1 MKNNRANR
9 HNDRGFTL
17 SEVLLTVAILVV
29 LFALAAVPVS
39 KMRRELRQT
48 ELDSKA
54 EILFQTAQNRMT
66 QLLAAGMEEKYKS
79 GGDVKRFTYIPL
91 DAEEDKYDE
100 TDVGRLPLW
109 YVTDAEKDN
118 ASAAAYYILPREQTD
133 AELRE
138 GHWLVEYNAD
148 SGSVYAVFYSEEA
161 LGVHTGLDVLRYRS
175 QRVKTAK
182 VGYYGGDAAA
192 VNDTGVLAPRA
203 EILNGE
209 TLEVRITCKAPND
222 RPLHFFITI
231 RDDKGN
237 ETARTELKNDTKTFT
252 TIEKSF
258 RDYEVTV
265 TLDDLSGDGSRR
277 FAQQEWLKML
287 TPGENLTVTV
297 EVTSDDPLVEGARF
311 VPEKTNGLFHTLRG
325 GDTAVVTCAR
335 HLQNLDE
342 TSKLAPVITRAVQE
356 KNIDFTGASGWAS
369 VYGEKKFRPI
379 VNTAL
384 REYRG
389 SYIVDGT
396 TYRPVIAHLP
406 VDTNG
411 DAGLF
416 ESFSGGTLADITLTG
431 AQIRGTGRV
440 GGLAGTLSGTVS
452 VTGCRVYLD
461 PASDGLSTK
470 TERDIWL
477 AGNVTGGLVGYVS
490 GNAEVSIDSSFAASV
505 LRGTT
510 AAGGLIGQADG
521 AVTAERCY
529 ADCYLYSDE
538 TNGRTGGLI
547 GGSRDEVGVATRPID
562 LLNCYAAG
570 FQEAAVTAGLS
581 AGQVYRMNRCYSA
594 ATGLKTNELTY
605 STTVPHRTMEEAKD
619 GFYLAASADA
629 AHDVPGTKQVAH
641 TEWSGASR
649 PAAAQRLGTA
659 FTAVTGGGS
668 TNAYNLMEG
677 MGLTDYSYPKLQ
689 GIPHYGDWKAEFES
703 GSLAYY
709 EHYQNGTAAGYGF
722 LGGNV
727 SSLRDDETVL
737 GDGYGMIYD
746 SKPTASVTVTYWTW
760 TAAGVAVQKTEMLA
774 ADAAVQVTYNGR
786 SYYLLPLP
794 TGVVN
799 TEYVDPNSLYQEV
812 RVDGAAYLYAPH
824 FARTVT
830 TPGEDG
836 TVESPTG
843 VSIRT
848 ARQLYA
854 LSLYYDEYR
863 ERLDESSVFVQE
875 RGIDYVSY
883 DWKNYGRNGTE
894 PSANLPQFPIGD
906 STAKPFIHTY
916 NGQRHEIISAPI
928 TGNGLGRGGTE
939 TAGEVY
945 AGLFGCNAGEL
956 RDIVLIAGAEDT
968 IVGFDRGIQRRSAYI
983 GALVGYNSGT
993 VRGCAAAGYRAKVL
1007 ANSGSAVYV
1016 GGFIGYNEG
1025 YVEQCSVSS
1034 PSVYAENVFAQLS
1047 AGGFAGRNDG
1057 RIEGCYG
1064 IAAIN
1069 VPTVRGGEVEL
1080 GGFAAHNGGII
1091 RRAYC
1096 ATAMSSAGA
1105 EADGFT
1111 ASGSVQDC
1119 YYLNGGT
1126 YRFWEEDRLYSAE
1139 TAGGAQPMTAAEL
1152 KALGLS
1158 GFGTSAEARYRRKNT
1173 EDSYPYP
1180 ACMQDA
1186 SGVLVHY
1193 GDWPVPTNV
1202 GEVGVFYWE
1211 KEEDGANSGYH
1222 LSYIGFVGTERKE
1235 GSTLCTAHDDGGVI
1249 TAYGYGYYWESSSK
1263 EPELAASGGFVMDGG
1278 DTEEARA
1285 AASALGAQMPEYTF
1299 AAYETGETGLRLQAE
1314 TNSRSGSYTLQ
1325 ANGTWTLNEK
1335 YIYTI
1340 CPFFADAFGYADD
1353 AKPGTDQAAYQVR
1366 SVQQLQFINWS
1377 CGVTSKKVGGGWNSS
1392 YTFTYET
1399 GTDREVTAATYQQ
1412 FPYLQYATVTGVSRQ
1427 SQSAAERD
1435 RPRRSWKQS
1444 HDLNGTDREFP
1455 KVGAKNTSF
1464 HPIAGA
1470 VFNNAAEN
1478 PNNEGYA
1485 VDLYS
1490 WFGGVYDGDN
1500 YYIKNINI
1508 DSPCYNVGVFGTT
1521 AGAEIRN
1528 ILLYSDNG
1536 GTIER
1541 STPAG
1546 TDYRNYRCA
1555 YALGGLVGIA
1565 YDYLYDANGKWV
1577 NVENRAAEIANC
1589 AIAGYTIED
1598 NSTNPL
1604 QLGEAVVGGLIGV
1617 SKVDL
1622 NSCSAV
1628 VDIKVNCTHW
1638 EAGDSGKL
1646 TRAQYGNFVRVG
1658 GLVGGVQYKV
1668 TNCYTGGTIT
1678 IGSDTLNERVDKSGS
1693 LVTVK
1698 TSTEKETEVENARGT
1713 YVYIGGIGG
1722 SGFSSNFR
1730 NFSNKNGT
1738 DDGEPEYENC
1748 YTYTGLPT
1756 MQGTI
1761 MSISR
1766 IGSVADRYEWAPSVT
1781 ITNCYYYAESDVQY
1795 NLPKYHCGKKSLATI
1810 LASDEEK
1817 EKMLQGDLSYL
1828 SEYIGGRNHRPS
1840 YSIDLT
1846 KLSYEQMAGRKD
1858 VTKNGQDKRILEL
1871 LNQNGDSVFGWV
1883 TVEEAQAEV
1892 HGKYSFPG
1900 KNIAVLD
1907 GQDYPFPTVLT
1918 QASEHTDSGRANLHY
1933 GDWPLVGPV
1942 WEKSSVTIDRITDY
1956 DAGIGSAVITAVLKL
1971 ENMEDGKLDGLTPES
1986 FRSTNESIARVTGFQ
2001 KVDEKTCR
2009 VTLEGLANGSVE
2021 ITAALDGHVAR
2032 LMVSVTAEL
2041 TIRMRDEIER
2051 AKQITVNEAA
2061 TVPLGLT
2068 ALDRSGKAL
2077 TKDLSWTVANAE
2089 TGAAQIV
2096 WKNGVPQ
2103 SVRGIGAGETTLL
2116 ITASYRIN
2124 ETETVTVSRIVPVT
2138 VLAKAADGTA

>member
-100 TDVGRLPLW
+100 TDIGRLPLW
-109 YVTDAEKDN
+109 YVTDAEKDS

-175 QRVKTAK
+175 QRMKTAK

-192 VNDTGVLAPRA
+192 VNDTGVLAPWA
-203 EILNGE
+203 EIRNGE

-231 RDDKGN
+231 RDEKGN

-389 SYIVDGT
+389 SYTVDGT

-547 GGSRDEVGVATRPID
+547 GGSRDEVGVATRPIN
-562 LLNCYAAG
+562 LLDCYAAG

-594 ATGLKTNELTY
+594 ATGLKANELTY

-794 TGVVN
+794 TGAVN
-799 TEYVDPNSLYQEV
+799 TEYVDPNSFYQEV

-939 TAGEVY
+939 NAGEVY

-993 VRGCAAAGYRAKVL
+993 VRGCAAAGYRAKAL

-1047 AGGFAGRNDG
+1047 VGGFAGRNDG

-1091 RRAYC
+1091 RGAYC

-1111 ASGSVQDC
+1111 ASGSVQSC

-1249 TAYGYGYYWESSSK
+1249 TAYGYGYYWESSSQK
-1263 EPELAASGGFVMDGG
+1263 PTLTESGGFVMDGG
-1278 DTEEARA
+1278 GTEEARA

-1299 AAYETGETGLRLQAE
+1299 AAYETGETGLRLQSA
-1314 TNSRSGSYTLQ
+1314 SD
-1325 ANGTWTLNEK
+1325 ANGTWILNRGTSRS
-1335 YIYTI
+1335 YTYTV
-1340 CPFFADAFGYADD
+1340 CPFFADAFGYAGE
-1353 AKPGTDQAAYQVR
+1353 AEPGTDEAAYQIR

-1377 CGVTSKKVGGGWNSS
+1377 WYNDSGSVN
-1392 YTFTYET
+1392 
-1399 GTDREVTAATYQQ
+1399 REVTAATYQQ
-1412 FPYLQYATVTGVSRQ
+1412 FPYLQYATITRTGKQ
-1427 SQSAAERD
+1427 SESAALEK
-1435 RPRRSWKQS
+1435 RPKRSWQQT
-1444 HDLNGTDREFP
+1444 HDLNGAGTD
-1455 KVGAKNTSF
+1455 AKNGEQNTTF

-1470 VFNNAAEN
+1470 TFDN
-1478 PNNEGYA
+1478 PKVSTDNSGYA

-1490 WFGGVYDGDN
+1490 WFGGVYDGGS

-1528 ILLYSDNG
+1528 IVLYSDNG

-1577 NVENRAAEIANC
+1577 DVENRVAEIANC

-1628 VDIKVNCTHW
+1628 VDIKVNCTHR

-1698 TSTEKETEVENARGT
+1698 TSTEKETEVENAKGT

-1795 NLPKYHCGKKSLATI
+1795 NLPKYYCGKKSLATI
-1810 LASDEEK
+1810 LASDAEK

-1828 SEYIGGRNHRPS
+1828 SKYIGGRNHRPS

-1986 FRSTNESIARVTGFQ
+1986 FRSTNESIARMTGFEPL
-2001 KVDEKTCR
+2001 DAKTCR
-2009 VTLEGLANGSVE
+2009 VTLVGLANGSVE

-2041 TIRMRDEIER
+2041 MIRMSDEIER

-2061 TVPLGLT
+2061 TVPLGLA
-2068 ALDRSGKAL
+2068 ALDRGGKAL

-2089 TGAAQIV
+2089 TGIAQIV

-2116 ITASYRIN
+2116 ITASYRIS
-2124 ETETVTVSRIVPVT
+2124 ETETVMVSRIVPVT

>member
-100 TDVGRLPLW
+100 TDIDRLPLW

-203 EILNGE
+203 EILNEE

-389 SYIVDGT
+389 SYTVDGT

-431 AQIRGTGRV
+431 AQIRGTGSV

-477 AGNVTGGLVGYVS
+477 VGNVTGGLVGYVS

-547 GGSRDEVGVATRPID
+547 GGSRDEVGVATRPIN
-562 LLNCYAAG
+562 LLDCYAAG
-570 FQEAAVTAGLS
+570 FQKAAVTAGLS

-594 ATGLKTNELTY
+594 ATGLKANELTY

-760 TAAGVAVQKTEMLA
+760 TATGVAVQKTEMLA

-794 TGVVN
+794 TGAVN
-799 TEYVDPNSLYQEV
+799 TEYVDPNSFYQEV

-939 TAGEVY
+939 TADEVY

-993 VRGCAAAGYRAKVL
+993 VRGCAAAGYRTKAL

-1047 AGGFAGRNDG
+1047 VGGFAGQNDG

-1126 YRFWEEDRLYSAE
+1126 YRFWEENRLYSAE

-1249 TAYGYGYYWESSSK
+1249 TAYGYGYYWESSSQK
-1263 EPELAASGGFVMDGG
+1263 PTLTESGGFVMDGS

-1299 AAYETGETGLRLQAE
+1299 AAYETGETGLCLQSAE
-1314 TNSRSGSYTLQ
+1314 A
-1325 ANGTWTLNEK
+1325 ANGTWPLTVKTGAEVERR
-1335 YIYTI
+1335 YEYAV
-1340 CPFFADAFGYADD
+1340 CPFFADAFCTVEDVGGDADRLGSAVPD
-1353 AKPGTDQAAYQVR
+1353 KGGTAAKPYQIR

-1377 CGVTSKKVGGGWNSS
+1377 WYNDSGSVN
-1392 YTFTYET
+1392 
-1399 GTDREVTAATYQQ
+1399 REVTAATYQQ

-1528 ILLYSDNG
+1528 IVLYSDNG

-1565 YDYLYDANGKWV
+1565 YDYLYDANG
-1577 NVENRAAEIANC
+1577 VENRAAEIANC

-1617 SKVDL
+1617 SKVNL

-1628 VDIKVNCTHW
+1628 VDIEVNCTHR

-1668 TNCYTGGTIT
+1668 TNCYTGGSIT
-1678 IGSDTLNERVDKSGS
+1678 VGDDTLNERVDEDGK
-1693 LVTVK
+1693 LVTVQD
-1698 TSTEKETEVENARGT
+1698 STKEKKVKDAMGT

-1748 YTYTGLPT
+1748 YTYTGLPI

-1971 ENMEDGKLDGLTPES
+1971 ENMEDGKLDGLTLES

-2021 ITAALDGHVAR
+2021 ITAVLDGHVAR

-2041 TIRMRDEIER
+2041 TIRMSDEIER

-2061 TVPLGLT
+2061 TVPLGLA
-2068 ALDRSGKAL
+2068 ALDRGGKAL

>member
-66 QLLAAGMEEKYKS
+66 QLLAAGMEEKYKN

-100 TDVGRLPLW
+100 TDIDRLPLW

-118 ASAAAYYILPREQTD
+118 DSAAAYYILPREQTD

-389 SYIVDGT
+389 SYTVDGT

-431 AQIRGTGRV
+431 AQIRGTGSV

-477 AGNVTGGLVGYVS
+477 VGNVTGGLVGYVS

-538 TNGRTGGLI
+538 TNGQTGGLF
-547 GGSRDEVGVATRPID
+547 GGSIGTSTIRLTS
-562 LLNCYAAG
+562 CYAAG

-581 AGQVYRMNRCYSA
+581 AGPVKAMTGCYSVSVPLNA
-594 ATGLKTNELTY
+594 DINLTY
-605 STTVPHRTMEEAKD
+605 STAKPD
-619 GFYLAASADA
+619 AQVQTAAAGTFYLKERAATAKHIA
-629 AHDVPGTKQVAH
+629 GTTDVGYG
-641 TEWSGASR
+641 EWSGAGR

-760 TAAGVAVQKTEMLA
+760 TATGSAVQKIEMLAADA

-794 TGVVN
+794 TGAVN
-799 TEYVDPNSLYQEV
+799 TEYVDPNSFYQEV
-812 RVDGAAYLYAPH
+812 RVDGAKYLYAPH

-883 DWKNYGRNGTE
+883 DWKDYGRNGTE
-894 PSANLPQFPIGD
+894 PSVNLPQFPIGD

-956 RDIVLIAGAEDT
+956 RDIVLITGREDT
-968 IVGFDRGIQRRSAYI
+968 IV
-983 GALVGYNSGT
+983 
-993 VRGCAAAGYRAKVL
+993 
-1007 ANSGSAVYV
+1007 
-1016 GGFIGYNEG
+1016 
-1025 YVEQCSVSS
+1025 
-1034 PSVYAENVFAQLS
+1034 
-1047 AGGFAGRNDG
+1047 
-1057 RIEGCYG
+1057 
-1064 IAAIN
+1064 
-1069 VPTVRGGEVEL
+1069 
-1080 GGFAAHNGGII
+1080 GFAAHNGGII

-1126 YRFWEEDRLYSAE
+1126 YRFWDKDRLYNAE

-1152 KALGLS
+1152 KALGLP
-1158 GFGTSAEARYRRKNT
+1158 GFGTPAEARYSRKNT
-1173 EDSYPYP
+1173 EGVYPYP

-1299 AAYETGETGLRLQAE
+1299 AAYETGETGLRLQSA
-1314 TNSRSGSYTLQ
+1314 SD
-1325 ANGTWTLNEK
+1325 ANGTWILNRGTSRS
-1335 YIYTI
+1335 YTYTV
-1340 CPFFADAFGYADD
+1340 CPFFADAFGYAGE
-1353 AKPGTDQAAYQVR
+1353 AEPGTDEAAYQIR

-1377 CGVTSKKVGGGWNSS
+1377 WYNDSGSVN
-1392 YTFTYET
+1392 
-1399 GTDREVTAATYQQ
+1399 REVTAATYQQ
-1412 FPYLQYATVTGVSRQ
+1412 FPYLQYATVKGVGRQ

-1528 ILLYSDNG
+1528 IVLYSDNG

-1577 NVENRAAEIANC
+1577 DVENRAAEIANC

-1628 VDIKVNCTHW
+1628 VDIKVNCTHR

-1698 TSTEKETEVENARGT
+1698 TSTEKETEVENAKGT

-1795 NLPKYHCGKKSLATI
+1795 NLPKYYCGKKSLATI
-1810 LASDEEK
+1810 LASDAEK
-1817 EKMLQGDLSYL
+1817 EEMLQGDLSYL

-1942 WEKSSVTIDRITDY
+1942 WEKSSVTIDRITNY
-1956 DAGIGSAVITAVLKL
+1956 DAKTGAAVITAVLKL
-1971 ENMEDGKLDGLTPES
+1971 ENMEDGKLDGLTLES
-1986 FRSTNESIARVTGFQ
+1986 FRSTNESIARVTGFEPL
-2001 KVDEKTCR
+2001 DAKTCR

-2021 ITAALDGHVAR
+2021 ITAVLDGHVAR

-2041 TIRMRDEIER
+2041 TIRMSDEIER

-2061 TVPLGLT
+2061 TVPLGLA
-2068 ALDRSGKAL
+2068 ALDRGGKAL

-2089 TGAAQIV
+2089 TGIAQIV

>member
-100 TDVGRLPLW
+100 TDIDRLPLW

-203 EILNGE
+203 EILNEE

-389 SYIVDGT
+389 SYTVDGT

-431 AQIRGTGRV
+431 AQIRGTGSV

-477 AGNVTGGLVGYVS
+477 VGNVTGGLVGYVS

-547 GGSRDEVGVATRPID
+547 GGSRDEVGVATRPIN
-562 LLNCYAAG
+562 LLDCYAAG
-570 FQEAAVTAGLS
+570 FQKAAVTAGLS

-594 ATGLKTNELTY
+594 ATGLKANELTY

-760 TAAGVAVQKTEMLA
+760 TATGVAVQKTEMLA

-794 TGVVN
+794 TGAVN
-799 TEYVDPNSLYQEV
+799 TEYVDPNSFYQEV

-939 TAGEVY
+939 TADEVY

-993 VRGCAAAGYRAKVL
+993 VRGCAAAGYRTKAL

-1047 AGGFAGRNDG
+1047 VGGFAGQNDG

-1249 TAYGYGYYWESSSK
+1249 TAYGYGYYWESSSQK
-1263 EPELAASGGFVMDGG
+1263 PTLTESGGFVMDGS

-1299 AAYETGETGLRLQAE
+1299 AAYETGETGLRLQSAE
-1314 TNSRSGSYTLQ
+1314 A
-1325 ANGTWTLNEK
+1325 ANGTWPLTVKTGAEVERR
-1335 YIYTI
+1335 YEYAV
-1340 CPFFADAFGYADD
+1340 CPFFADAFCTVEDVGGDADRLGSAVPD
-1353 AKPGTDQAAYQVR
+1353 KGGTAAKPYQIR

-1377 CGVTSKKVGGGWNSS
+1377 WYNDSGSVN
-1392 YTFTYET
+1392 
-1399 GTDREVTAATYQQ
+1399 REVTAATYQQ

-1528 ILLYSDNG
+1528 IVLYSDNG

-1565 YDYLYDANGKWV
+1565 YDYLYDANG
-1577 NVENRAAEIANC
+1577 VENRAAEIANC

-1617 SKVDL
+1617 SKVNL

-1628 VDIKVNCTHW
+1628 VDIEVNCTHR

-1668 TNCYTGGTIT
+1668 TNCYTGGSIT
-1678 IGSDTLNERVDKSGS
+1678 VGDDTLNERVDKSGR

-1698 TSTEKETEVENARGT
+1698 TSTEKKTEVENAKGT

-1738 DDGEPEYENC
+1738 DDGKPEYENC

-1761 MSISR
+1761 MAISR

-1795 NLPKYHCGKKSLATI
+1795 NLPKYYCGKKSLATI

-1828 SEYIGGRNHRPS
+1828 SEYIGGRDHRPS

-1986 FRSTNESIARVTGFQ
+1986 FRSTNESIARVTGFEPL
-2001 KVDEKTCR
+2001 DAKTCR
-2009 VTLEGLANGSVE
+2009 VTLVGLANGSVE

-2041 TIRMRDEIER
+2041 MIRMSDEIER

-2061 TVPLGLT
+2061 TVPLGLA
-2068 ALDRSGKAL
+2068 ALDRGGKAL

-2138 VLAKAADGTA
+2138 VLAKATDGTA

>member
-48 ELDSKA
+48 ELDSK
-54 EILFQTAQNRMT
+54 
-66 QLLAAGMEEKYKS
+66 
-79 GGDVKRFTYIPL
+79 
-91 DAEEDKYDE
+91 
-100 TDVGRLPLW
+100 
-109 YVTDAEKDN
+109 
-118 ASAAAYYILPREQTD
+118 
-133 AELRE
+133 
-138 GHWLVEYNAD
+138 
-148 SGSVYAVFYSEEA
+148 
-161 LGVHTGLDVLRYRS
+161 
-175 QRVKTAK
+175 
-182 VGYYGGDAAA
+182 
-192 VNDTGVLAPRA
+192 A

-1047 AGGFAGRNDG
+1047 VGGFAGRNDG

-1152 KALGLS
+1152 EELKLS
-1158 GFGTSAEARYRRKNT
+1158 GFETQAEAEARYSRKNA

-1249 TAYGYGYYWESSSK
+1249 NGYYWESSSK

-1299 AAYETGETGLRLQAE
+1299 TAYETGEAGLRLQAE

-1377 CGVTSKKVGGGWNSS
+1377 CGVTSEKVGGWWNPS

-1528 ILLYSDNG
+1528 IVLYSDNG

-1971 ENMEDGKLDGLTPES
+1971 ENMEDGKLGGLTLES

-2021 ITAALDGHVAR
+2021 ITAVLDGHVAR

-2041 TIRMRDEIER
+2041 TIRMSDEIER

-2061 TVPLGLT
+2061 TVPLGLA
-2068 ALDRSGKAL
+2068 ALDCGGKAL

-2089 TGAAQIV
+2089 TDIAQIV

>member
-100 TDVGRLPLW
+100 TDIGRLPLW

-175 QRVKTAK
+175 QRMKTAK

-237 ETARTELKNDTKTFT
+237 ETVRTELKNDTKTFT

-277 FAQQEWLKML
+277 FAQQEWLKKL

-379 VNTAL
+379 VNAAL
-384 REYRG
+384 REYWG
-389 SYIVDGT
+389 SYTVDGT

-774 ADAAVQVTYNGR
+774 ADAADAAVQVTYNGR

-794 TGVVN
+794 TGAVN
-799 TEYVDPNSLYQEV
+799 TEYVDPNSFYQEV

-863 ERLDESSVFVQE
+863 ERLDESSAFVQE

-883 DWKNYGRNGTE
+883 DWKDYGRNGTE

-939 TAGEVY
+939 NAGEVY
-945 AGLFGCNAGEL
+945 AGLFGCNVGEL
-956 RDIVLIAGAEDT
+956 RDIVLIAGREDT

-993 VRGCAAAGYRAKVL
+993 VRGCAAAGYRAKAL

-1047 AGGFAGRNDG
+1047 VGGFAGQNDG

-1091 RRAYC
+1091 RGAYC

-1111 ASGSVQDC
+1111 ASGSVQSC

-1152 KALGLS
+1152 KARSSCLASKRKRRRKRGIVGKIRRTATPIPPVCRTRAAYS
-1158 GFGTSAEARYRRKNT
+1158 STTATGRCRRMSARSACSTGKRRRTARTAAITSPTSALSARSARR
-1173 EDSYPYP
+1173 
-1180 ACMQDA
+1180 A
-1186 SGVLVHY
+1186 
-1193 GDWPVPTNV
+1193 VP
-1202 GEVGVFYWE
+1202 
-1211 KEEDGANSGYH
+1211 
-1222 LSYIGFVGTERKE
+1222 
-1235 GSTLCTAHDDGGVI
+1235 
-1249 TAYGYGYYWESSSK
+1249 
-1263 EPELAASGGFVMDGG
+1263 
-1278 DTEEARA
+1278 
-1285 AASALGAQMPEYTF
+1285 SAPRMT
-1299 AAYETGETGLRLQAE
+1299 
-1314 TNSRSGSYTLQ
+1314 
-1325 ANGTWTLNEK
+1325 
-1335 YIYTI
+1335 
-1340 CPFFADAFGYADD
+1340 
-1353 AKPGTDQAAYQVR
+1353 
-1366 SVQQLQFINWS
+1366 
-1377 CGVTSKKVGGGWNSS
+1377 
-1392 YTFTYET
+1392 
-1399 GTDREVTAATYQQ
+1399 TAA
-1412 FPYLQYATVTGVSRQ
+1412 
-1427 SQSAAERD
+1427 
-1435 RPRRSWKQS
+1435 
-1444 HDLNGTDREFP
+1444 
-1455 KVGAKNTSF
+1455 
-1464 HPIAGA
+1464 
-1470 VFNNAAEN
+1470 
-1478 PNNEGYA
+1478 
-1485 VDLYS
+1485 
-1490 WFGGVYDGDN
+1490 
-1500 YYIKNINI
+1500 
-1508 DSPCYNVGVFGTT
+1508 
-1521 AGAEIRN
+1521 
-1528 ILLYSDNG
+1528 
-1536 GTIER
+1536 
-1541 STPAG
+1541 
-1546 TDYRNYRCA
+1546 
-1555 YALGGLVGIA
+1555 
-1565 YDYLYDANGKWV
+1565 
-1577 NVENRAAEIANC
+1577 
-1589 AIAGYTIED
+1589 
-1598 NSTNPL
+1598 
-1604 QLGEAVVGGLIGV
+1604 
-1617 SKVDL
+1617 
-1622 NSCSAV
+1622 
-1628 VDIKVNCTHW
+1628 
-1638 EAGDSGKL
+1638 
-1646 TRAQYGNFVRVG
+1646 
-1658 GLVGGVQYKV
+1658 
-1668 TNCYTGGTIT
+1668 
-1678 IGSDTLNERVDKSGS
+1678 
-1693 LVTVK
+1693 
-1698 TSTEKETEVENARGT
+1698 
-1713 YVYIGGIGG
+1713 
-1722 SGFSSNFR
+1722 
-1730 NFSNKNGT
+1730 
-1738 DDGEPEYENC
+1738 
-1748 YTYTGLPT
+1748 
-1756 MQGTI
+1756 
-1761 MSISR
+1761 
-1766 IGSVADRYEWAPSVT
+1766 
-1781 ITNCYYYAESDVQY
+1781 
-1795 NLPKYHCGKKSLATI
+1795 
-1810 LASDEEK
+1810 
-1817 EKMLQGDLSYL
+1817 
-1828 SEYIGGRNHRPS
+1828 
-1840 YSIDLT
+1840 
-1846 KLSYEQMAGRKD
+1846 
-1858 VTKNGQDKRILEL
+1858 
-1871 LNQNGDSVFGWV
+1871 
-1883 TVEEAQAEV
+1883 
-1892 HGKYSFPG
+1892 
-1900 KNIAVLD
+1900 
-1907 GQDYPFPTVLT
+1907 
-1918 QASEHTDSGRANLHY
+1918 
-1933 GDWPLVGPV
+1933 
-1942 WEKSSVTIDRITDY
+1942 
-1956 DAGIGSAVITAVLKL
+1956 
-1971 ENMEDGKLDGLTPES
+1971 
-1986 FRSTNESIARVTGFQ
+1986 
-2001 KVDEKTCR
+2001 
-2009 VTLEGLANGSVE
+2009 
-2021 ITAALDGHVAR
+2021 
-2032 LMVSVTAEL
+2032 
-2041 TIRMRDEIER
+2041 
-2051 AKQITVNEAA
+2051 
-2061 TVPLGLT
+2061 
-2068 ALDRSGKAL
+2068 
-2077 TKDLSWTVANAE
+2077 
-2089 TGAAQIV
+2089 
-2096 WKNGVPQ
+2096 
-2103 SVRGIGAGETTLL
+2103 
-2116 ITASYRIN
+2116 
-2124 ETETVTVSRIVPVT
+2124 
-2138 VLAKAADGTA
+2138 

>member
-100 TDVGRLPLW
+100 TDIDRLPLW

-118 ASAAAYYILPREQTD
+118 DSAAAYYILPREQTD

-277 FAQQEWLKML
+277 FAQQEWLKKL
-287 TPGENLTVTV
+287 TPGENLTVIV

-389 SYIVDGT
+389 SYTVDGT

-529 ADCYLYSDE
+529 ADCYLYNSDK
-538 TNGRTGGLI
+538 TNGQTGGLF
-547 GGSRDEVGVATRPID
+547 GGSIGTSTIRLTS
-562 LLNCYAAG
+562 CYAAG

-581 AGQVYRMNRCYSA
+581 AGPVKAMTGCYSVSVPLNA
-594 ATGLKTNELTY
+594 DINLTY
-605 STTVPHRTMEEAKD
+605 STAKPD
-619 GFYLAASADA
+619 AQVQTAAAGTFYLKERAATAKHIA
-629 AHDVPGTKQVAH
+629 GTTDVGYG
-641 TEWSGASR
+641 EWSGASR

-760 TAAGVAVQKTEMLA
+760 TATGVAVQKTEMLA

-794 TGVVN
+794 TGAVN
-799 TEYVDPNSLYQEV
+799 TEYVDPNSFYQEV

-993 VRGCAAAGYRAKVL
+993 VRGCAAAGYRAKAL
-1007 ANSGSAVYV
+1007 ANSGSTVYV

-1047 AGGFAGRNDG
+1047 AGGFAGQNDG

-1091 RRAYC
+1091 RDAYC

-1111 ASGSVQDC
+1111 ASGSVQSC

-1249 TAYGYGYYWESSSK
+1249 TACGYGYYWESSSQK
-1263 EPELAASGGFVMDGG
+1263 PTLTESGGFVMDGG

-1299 AAYETGETGLRLQAE
+1299 AAYETGETGLRLQSAE
-1314 TNSRSGSYTLQ
+1314 A
-1325 ANGTWTLNEK
+1325 ANGTWPLTVKTGTEAERR
-1335 YIYTI
+1335 YEYAV
-1340 CPFFADAFGYADD
+1340 CPFFADAFCTVEDVGGDADRLGSAVPD
-1353 AKPGTDQAAYQVR
+1353 KGGTAAKPYQIR

-1377 CGVTSKKVGGGWNSS
+1377 WYNDSGSVN
-1392 YTFTYET
+1392 
-1399 GTDREVTAATYQQ
+1399 REVTAATYQQ

-1528 ILLYSDNG
+1528 IVLYSDNG

-1565 YDYLYDANGKWV
+1565 YDYLYDANG
-1577 NVENRAAEIANC
+1577 VENRAAEIANC

-1761 MSISR
+1761 MAISR

-1810 LASDEEK
+1810 LANEEEK

-1828 SEYIGGRNHRPS
+1828 SKYIGGRNHRPS

-1858 VTKNGQDKRILEL
+1858 VTKNGQDKKILEL

-1971 ENMEDGKLDGLTPES
+1971 ENMEDGKLGGLTLES

-2021 ITAALDGHVAR
+2021 ITAVLDGHVAR

-2041 TIRMRDEIER
+2041 TIRMSDEIER

-2061 TVPLGLT
+2061 TVPLGLA
-2068 ALDRSGKAL
+2068 ALDCGGKAL

-2089 TGAAQIV
+2089 TDIAQIV

>member
-836 TVESPTG
+836 TVESLTG

-993 VRGCAAAGYRAKVL
+993 VRGCAAAGYRAKAL

-1047 AGGFAGRNDG
+1047 VGGFAGRNDG

-1152 KALGLS
+1152 EELKLS
-1158 GFGTSAEARYRRKNT
+1158 GFETQAEAEARYSRKNA

-1299 AAYETGETGLRLQAE
+1299 TAYETGETGLRLQSAE
-1314 TNSRSGSYTLQ
+1314 A
-1325 ANGTWTLNEK
+1325 ANGTWPLTVKTGTEAERR
-1335 YIYTI
+1335 YEYAV
-1340 CPFFADAFGYADD
+1340 CPFFADAFCTVEDVGGDADRLGSAVPD
-1353 AKPGTDQAAYQVR
+1353 KGGTAAKPYQIR

-1377 CGVTSKKVGGGWNSS
+1377 WYNDSGSVN
-1392 YTFTYET
+1392 
-1399 GTDREVTAATYQQ
+1399 REVTAATYQQ

-1528 ILLYSDNG
+1528 IVLYSDNG

-1565 YDYLYDANGKWV
+1565 YDYLYDANG
-1577 NVENRAAEIANC
+1577 VENRAAEIANC

-1617 SKVDL
+1617 SKVNL

-1628 VDIKVNCTHW
+1628 VDIEVNCTHR

-1668 TNCYTGGTIT
+1668 TNCYTGGSIT
-1678 IGSDTLNERVDKSGS
+1678 VGDDTLNERVDEDGK
-1693 LVTVK
+1693 LVTVQD
-1698 TSTEKETEVENARGT
+1698 STKEKKVKDAMGT

-1810 LASDEEK
+1810 LANDEEK

-1828 SEYIGGRNHRPS
+1828 SKYIGGRNHRPS

-1858 VTKNGQDKRILEL
+1858 VTKNGQDKKILEL

-1971 ENMEDGKLDGLTPES
+1971 ENMEDGKLGGLTLES

-2021 ITAALDGHVAR
+2021 ITAVLDGHVAR

-2041 TIRMRDEIER
+2041 TIRMSDEIER

-2061 TVPLGLT
+2061 TVPLGLA
-2068 ALDRSGKAL
+2068 ALDCGGKAL

-2089 TGAAQIV
+2089 TDIAQIV

>member
-79 GGDVKRFTYIPL
+79 GGDMKRFTYIPL

-100 TDVGRLPLW
+100 SKIPLW
-109 YVTDAEKDN
+109 YVTDAGKND
-118 ASAAAYYILPREQTD
+118 ADAAAYYILPREQTD

-209 TLEVRITCKAPND
+209 TLEVRIACKAPND

-231 RDDKGN
+231 RDDKGK
-237 ETARTELKNDTKTFT
+237 ETARTELKNDTKTST

-356 KNIDFTGASGWAS
+356 KNIDFTGANGWAS

-389 SYIVDGT
+389 SYTVDGT

-470 TERDIWL
+470 TERDFWL
-477 AGNVTGGLVGYVS
+477 AGNVTGGLVGRVES
-490 GNAEVSIDSSFAASV
+490 GARVEINSSFAASV

-547 GGSRDEVGVATRPID
+547 GGSKDEVGVATRPID
-562 LLNCYAAG
+562 LLDCYAAG

-594 ATGLKTNELTY
+594 ATGLKANELTY

-760 TAAGVAVQKTEMLA
+760 TATGVAVQKTEMLA

-794 TGVVN
+794 TGAAN
-799 TEYVDPNSLYQEV
+799 TEYVDPNSFYQEV

-993 VRGCAAAGYRAKVL
+993 VRGCAAAGYRAKAL

-1047 AGGFAGRNDG
+1047 VGGFAGRNDG

-1091 RRAYC
+1091 RDAYC

-1105 EADGFT
+1105 KADGFT
-1111 ASGSVQDC
+1111 ASGSVQSC

-1299 AAYETGETGLRLQAE
+1299 AAYETGETGLRLQSAE
-1314 TNSRSGSYTLQ
+1314 A
-1325 ANGTWTLNEK
+1325 ANGTWPLTVKTGTEAERR
-1335 YIYTI
+1335 YEYAV
-1340 CPFFADAFGYADD
+1340 CPFFADAFCTVEDVGGDADRLGSAVPD
-1353 AKPGTDQAAYQVR
+1353 KGGTAAKPYQIR

-1377 CGVTSKKVGGGWNSS
+1377 WYNDSGSVN
-1392 YTFTYET
+1392 
-1399 GTDREVTAATYQQ
+1399 REVTAATYRQ
-1412 FPYLQYATVTGVSRQ
+1412 FPYLQYATVTGVSHQ
-1427 SQSAAERD
+1427 SQSAAERY

-1528 ILLYSDNG
+1528 IVLYSDNG

-1628 VDIKVNCTHW
+1628 VDIKVNCTHR

-1698 TSTEKETEVENARGT
+1698 TSTEKETEVENAKGT

-1795 NLPKYHCGKKSLATI
+1795 NLPKYYCGKKSLATI

-1846 KLSYEQMAGRKD
+1846 KLSYEQMAGRKN

-1942 WEKSSVTIDRITDY
+1942 WEKSSVTIDRITNY
-1956 DAGIGSAVITAVLKL
+1956 DAKTGAAVITAVMKL
-1971 ENMEDGKLDGLTPES
+1971 ENMEDGKIDGLTLES
-1986 FRSTNESIARVTGFQ
+1986 FRSTNESIARVTGFEPL
-2001 KVDEKTCR
+2001 DAKTCR
-2009 VTLEGLANGSVE
+2009 VTLKGLANGSVE

-2041 TIRMRDEIER
+2041 TIRMSDEIER

-2061 TVPLGLT
+2061 TVPLGLA
-2068 ALDRSGKAL
+2068 ALDRGGKAL

-2124 ETETVTVSRIVPVT
+2124 ATETVTVSRIVPVT

>member
-100 TDVGRLPLW
+100 TDIGKIPLW
-109 YVTDAEKDN
+109 YVTDADKDI

-161 LGVHTGLDVLRYRS
+161 LGTHTDLNALRIRA

-389 SYIVDGT
+389 SYTVDGT

-416 ESFSGGTLADITLTG
+416 ESFSDGTLTDVTLTG
-431 AQIRGTGRV
+431 AQITGTGNV
-440 GGLAGTLSGTVS
+440 GGLAGTVSDTVT

-547 GGSRDEVGVATRPID
+547 GGSRDEVGVATRPIN
-562 LLNCYAAG
+562 LLDCYAAG

-594 ATGLKTNELTY
+594 ATGLKANELTY

-709 EHYQNGTAAGYGF
+709 EKYKTDTGESYGF

-746 SKPTASVTVTYWTW
+746 ALPSTPIQITYSVR
-760 TAAGVAVQKTEMLA
+760 TAAGDADQKTETLDPT
-774 ADAAVQVTYNGR
+774 DAVKVAYNGKEC
-786 SYYLLPLP
+786 YLLPLP
-794 TGVVN
+794 TGAVN
-799 TEYVDPNSLYQEV
+799 TEYVDPRSFYQEV
-812 RVDGAAYLYAPH
+812 KVGNTTYLYAPH

-883 DWKNYGRNGTE
+883 DWENYGRNGTE
-894 PSANLPQFPIGD
+894 PSARVPQLPIGD

-939 TAGEVY
+939 NAGEVY

-993 VRGCAAAGYRAKVL
+993 VRGCAAAGYRAKAL

-1047 AGGFAGRNDG
+1047 VGGFAGQNDG

-1091 RRAYC
+1091 RGAYC

-1105 EADGFT
+1105 RADGFT
-1111 ASGSVQDC
+1111 ASGSVQSC

-1158 GFGTSAEARYRRKNT
+1158 GFDTPAAARYSRKNT
-1173 EDSYPYP
+1173 EGVYPYP

-1235 GSTLCTAHDDGGVI
+1235 GSTLCTAHNDGGVI
-1249 TAYGYGYYWESSSK
+1249 TAYGYGYYWKSSSQK
-1263 EPELAASGGFVMDGG
+1263 PTLTESGGFVMDGG

-1299 AAYETGETGLRLQAE
+1299 AAYETGEIGLRLQAE
-1314 TNSRSGSYTLQ
+1314 TNSRNGSYTLQ
-1325 ANGTWTLNEK
+1325 ANGTWTLNK
-1335 YIYTI
+1335 TYTYTL

-1377 CGVTSKKVGGGWNSS
+1377 WYNDSGSVN
-1392 YTFTYET
+1392 
-1399 GTDREVTAATYQQ
+1399 REVTAATYPQ

-1528 ILLYSDNG
+1528 IVLYSDNG

-1565 YDYLYDANGKWV
+1565 YDYLYDANGNWV
-1577 NVENRAAEIANC
+1577 NVKNRAAEIANC

-1617 SKVDL
+1617 SKVNL

-1628 VDIKVNCTHW
+1628 VDIEVNCTHR

-1698 TSTEKETEVENARGT
+1698 TSTEKETEVENAKGT

-1795 NLPKYHCGKKSLATI
+1795 NLPKYYCGKKSLATI
-1810 LASDEEK
+1810 LASDEER

-1828 SEYIGGRNHRPS
+1828 SQYIGGRNHRPR

-1858 VTKNGQDKRILEL
+1858 VTKNGQDNRILEL

-1918 QASEHTDSGRANLHY
+1918 QASEHTDSRRANLHY
-1933 GDWPLVGPV
+1933 GDWPLVGPA

-1956 DAGIGSAVITAVLKL
+1956 DAKTGAAVITAVLKL
-1971 ENMEDGKLDGLTPES
+1971 ENMEDGKLGGLTLES
-1986 FRSTNESIARVTGFQ
+1986 FHSTNESIARVTGFEPL
-2001 KVDEKTCR
+2001 DAKTCR
-2009 VTLEGLANGSVE
+2009 VTLKGLANGSVE

-2041 TIRMRDEIER
+2041 TIRMSDEIES

-2061 TVPLGLT
+2061 TVPLGLA
-2068 ALDRSGKAL
+2068 ALDRGGKAL

-2124 ETETVTVSRIVPVT
+2124 ATEMVTVSRIVPVT

>member
-100 TDVGRLPLW
+100 TDIGRLPLW
-109 YVTDAEKDN
+109 YVTDAEKDS

-175 QRVKTAK
+175 QRMKTAK

-192 VNDTGVLAPRA
+192 VNDTGVLAPWA
-203 EILNGE
+203 EIRNGE

-231 RDDKGN
+231 RDEKGN

-389 SYIVDGT
+389 SYTVDGT

-547 GGSRDEVGVATRPID
+547 GGSRDEVGVATRPIN
-562 LLNCYAAG
+562 LLDCYAAG

-594 ATGLKTNELTY
+594 ATGLKANELTY

-794 TGVVN
+794 TGAVN
-799 TEYVDPNSLYQEV
+799 TEYVDPNSFYQEV

-939 TAGEVY
+939 NAGEVY

-993 VRGCAAAGYRAKVL
+993 VRGCAAAGYRAKAL

-1047 AGGFAGRNDG
+1047 VGGFAGRNDG

-1091 RRAYC
+1091 RGAYC

-1249 TAYGYGYYWESSSK
+1249 TAYGYGYYWESSSQK
-1263 EPELAASGGFVMDGG
+1263 PTLTESGGFVMDGG
-1278 DTEEARA
+1278 GTEEARA

-1299 AAYETGETGLRLQAE
+1299 AAYETGETGLRLQSA
-1314 TNSRSGSYTLQ
+1314 SD
-1325 ANGTWTLNEK
+1325 ANGTWILNRGTSRS
-1335 YIYTI
+1335 YTYTV
-1340 CPFFADAFGYADD
+1340 CPFFADAFGYAGE
-1353 AKPGTDQAAYQVR
+1353 AEPGTDEAAYQIR

-1377 CGVTSKKVGGGWNSS
+1377 WYNDSGSVN
-1392 YTFTYET
+1392 
-1399 GTDREVTAATYQQ
+1399 REVTAATYQQ
-1412 FPYLQYATVTGVSRQ
+1412 FPYLQYATITRTGKQ
-1427 SQSAAERD
+1427 SESAALEK
-1435 RPRRSWKQS
+1435 RPKRSWQQT
-1444 HDLNGTDREFP
+1444 HDLNGAGTD
-1455 KVGAKNTSF
+1455 AKNGEQNTTF

-1470 VFNNAAEN
+1470 TFDN
-1478 PNNEGYA
+1478 PKVSTDNSGYA

-1490 WFGGVYDGDN
+1490 WFGGVYDGGS

-1528 ILLYSDNG
+1528 IVLYSDNG

-1577 NVENRAAEIANC
+1577 DVENRVAEIANC

-1628 VDIKVNCTHW
+1628 VDIKVNCTHR

-1698 TSTEKETEVENARGT
+1698 TSTEKETEVENAKGT

-1795 NLPKYHCGKKSLATI
+1795 NLPKYYCGKKSLATI
-1810 LASDEEK
+1810 LASDAEK

-1828 SEYIGGRNHRPS
+1828 SKYIGGRNHRPS

-1986 FRSTNESIARVTGFQ
+1986 FRSTNESIARMTGFEPL
-2001 KVDEKTCR
+2001 DAKTCR
-2009 VTLEGLANGSVE
+2009 VTLVGLANGSVE

-2041 TIRMRDEIER
+2041 MIRMSDEIER

-2061 TVPLGLT
+2061 TVPLGLA
-2068 ALDRSGKAL
+2068 ALDRGGKAL

-2089 TGAAQIV
+2089 TGIAQIV

-2116 ITASYRIN
+2116 ITASYRIS
-2124 ETETVTVSRIVPVT
+2124 ETETVMVSRIVPVT

>member
-100 TDVGRLPLW
+100 TDIDRLPLW

-287 TPGENLTVTV
+287 TSGENLTVTV

-342 TSKLAPVITRAVQE
+342 ASGVASAVTRAVQE

-389 SYIVDGT
+389 SYTVDGT

-406 VDTNG
+406 VDTND

-416 ESFSGGTLADITLTG
+416 KSFSGGTLADITLTG

-477 AGNVTGGLVGYVS
+477 VGNVTGGLAGRVES
-490 GNAEVSIDSSFAASV
+490 GARVEINSSFAASV

-547 GGSRDEVGVATRPID
+547 GGSKDEVGVATRPID
-562 LLNCYAAG
+562 LLDCYAAG

-594 ATGLKTNELTY
+594 ATGLKANELTY

-760 TAAGVAVQKTEMLA
+760 TATGVAVQKTEMLAADA

-794 TGVVN
+794 TGAVN
-799 TEYVDPNSLYQEV
+799 TEYVDPNSFYQEV

-883 DWKNYGRNGTE
+883 DWKDYGRNGTE
-894 PSANLPQFPIGD
+894 PSVNLPQFPIGD

-939 TAGEVY
+939 NVGEVY

-993 VRGCAAAGYRAKVL
+993 VRGCAAAGYRTKAL
-1007 ANSGSAVYV
+1007 ANSGSTVYV

-1047 AGGFAGRNDG
+1047 VGGFAGQNDG

-1139 TAGGAQPMTAAEL
+1139 TASIAQPMTAAEL
-1152 KALGLS
+1152 KALGLP
-1158 GFGTSAEARYRRKNT
+1158 GFDTSAAARYSRKNT
-1173 EDSYPYP
+1173 ERVYPYP

-1299 AAYETGETGLRLQAE
+1299 TAYETGETGLRLQAE

-1377 CGVTSKKVGGGWNSS
+1377 WYNDSGSVN
-1392 YTFTYET
+1392 
-1399 GTDREVTAATYQQ
+1399 REVTAATYQQ
-1412 FPYLQYATVTGVSRQ
+1412 FPYLQYATITRTGKQ
-1427 SQSAAERD
+1427 SESAALEK
-1435 RPRRSWKQS
+1435 RPKRSWQQT
-1444 HDLNGTDREFP
+1444 HDLNGAGTD
-1455 KVGAKNTSF
+1455 AKNGEQNTTF

-1470 VFNNAAEN
+1470 TFDN
-1478 PNNEGYA
+1478 PKVSTDNSGYA

-1490 WFGGVYDGDN
+1490 WFGGVYDGGS

-1528 ILLYSDNG
+1528 IVLYSDNG

-1577 NVENRAAEIANC
+1577 DVENRAAEIANC

-1628 VDIKVNCTHW
+1628 VDIKVNCTHR

-1698 TSTEKETEVENARGT
+1698 TSTEKETEVENAKGT

-1748 YTYTGLPT
+1748 YTYMGLPT

-1761 MSISR
+1761 MAISR

-1918 QASEHTDSGRANLHY
+1918 QASEHTDSSRANLHY
-1933 GDWPLVGPV
+1933 GDWPLVGPA
-1942 WEKSSVTIDRITDY
+1942 WEKSSVTIDRITNY
-1956 DAGIGSAVITAVLKL
+1956 DAKTGAAVITAVLKL
-1971 ENMEDGKLDGLTPES
+1971 ENMEDGKLGGLTLES
-1986 FRSTNESIARVTGFQ
+1986 FRSTNESIARVRDFEPLDA
-2001 KVDEKTCR
+2001 KSCR
-2009 VTLEGLANGSVE
+2009 VTLVGLANGSVE

-2041 TIRMRDEIER
+2041 TIRMSDEIER
-2051 AKQITVNEAA
+2051 AKQITVNENAA
-2061 TVPLGLT
+2061 VRLGLA
-2068 ALDRSGKAL
+2068 ALDRGGKAL

-2089 TGAAQIV
+2089 TGIAQIV

-2116 ITASYRIN
+2116 ITASYRIS

>member
-100 TDVGRLPLW
+100 TDIGRLPLW

-192 VNDTGVLAPRA
+192 INDTGVLAPRA

-209 TLEVRITCKAPND
+209 TLEVRIACKAPND

-231 RDDKGN
+231 RDDKGK
-237 ETARTELKNDTKTFT
+237 ETARTELKNDTKTST

-356 KNIDFTGASGWAS
+356 KNIDFTGANGWAS

-389 SYIVDGT
+389 SYTVDGT

-461 PASDGLSTK
+461 SASDGLSTK
-470 TERDIWL
+470 TERDFWL
-477 AGNVTGGLVGYVS
+477 AGNVTGGLVGRVES
-490 GNAEVSIDSSFAASV
+490 GARVEINSSFAASV

-547 GGSRDEVGVATRPID
+547 GGSKDEVGVATRPID
-562 LLNCYAAG
+562 LLDCYAAG

-594 ATGLKTNELTY
+594 ATGLKANELTY

-760 TAAGVAVQKTEMLA
+760 TATGVAVQKTEMLA

-794 TGVVN
+794 TGAVN
-799 TEYVDPNSLYQEV
+799 TEYVDPNSCYQEV

-883 DWKNYGRNGTE
+883 DWKDYGRNGTE
-894 PSANLPQFPIGD
+894 PSARVPQFPIGD

-993 VRGCAAAGYRAKVL
+993 VRGCAAAGYRAKAL

-1047 AGGFAGRNDG
+1047 VGGFAGRNDG

-1091 RRAYC
+1091 RDAYC

-1111 ASGSVQDC
+1111 ASGSVQSC

-1299 AAYETGETGLRLQAE
+1299 AAYETGETGLRLQSAE
-1314 TNSRSGSYTLQ
+1314 A
-1325 ANGTWTLNEK
+1325 ANGTWPLTVKTGTEAERR
-1335 YIYTI
+1335 YEYAV
-1340 CPFFADAFGYADD
+1340 CPFFADAFCTVEDVGGDADRLGSAVPD
-1353 AKPGTDQAAYQVR
+1353 KGGTAAKPYQIR

-1377 CGVTSKKVGGGWNSS
+1377 WYNDSGSVN
-1392 YTFTYET
+1392 
-1399 GTDREVTAATYQQ
+1399 REVTAATYRQ
-1412 FPYLQYATVTGVSRQ
+1412 FPYLQYATVTGVSHQ
-1427 SQSAAERD
+1427 SQSAAERY

-1528 ILLYSDNG
+1528 IVLYSDNG

-1565 YDYLYDANGKWV
+1565 YDYLYDANGEWV
-1577 NVENRAAEIANC
+1577 DVENRAAEIANC

-1628 VDIKVNCTHW
+1628 VDIKVNCTHR

-1698 TSTEKETEVENARGT
+1698 TSTEKETEVENAKGT

-1795 NLPKYHCGKKSLATI
+1795 NLPKYYCGKKSLATI

-1858 VTKNGQDKRILEL
+1858 VTKNGQDNRILKL

-1971 ENMEDGKLDGLTPES
+1971 ENMEDGKLGGLTPES

-2041 TIRMRDEIER
+2041 TIRMSDEIER

-2061 TVPLGLT
+2061 TVPLGLA
-2068 ALDRSGKAL
+2068 ALDRGGKAL

-2089 TGAAQIV
+2089 TGIAQIV

-2116 ITASYRIN
+2116 ITASYRIS

>member
-39 KMRRELRQT
+39 KMRHELRQT

-100 TDVGRLPLW
+100 TDIGRLPLW

-175 QRVKTAK
+175 QRMKTAK

-237 ETARTELKNDTKTFT
+237 ETARTELKNDTETFT

-287 TPGENLTVTV
+287 TPGENLTVTI

-389 SYIVDGT
+389 SYTVDGT

-538 TNGRTGGLI
+538 TNGQTGGLF
-547 GGSRDEVGVATRPID
+547 GGSIGTSTIRLTS
-562 LLNCYAAG
+562 CYAAG

-760 TAAGVAVQKTEMLA
+760 TATGVAVQKTEMLA

-794 TGVVN
+794 TGAVN
-799 TEYVDPNSLYQEV
+799 TEYVDPNSFYQEV

-863 ERLDESSVFVQE
+863 ERLDESSAFVQE

-939 TAGEVY
+939 NAGEVY

-993 VRGCAAAGYRAKVL
+993 VRGCAAAGYRAKAL

-1299 AAYETGETGLRLQAE
+1299 AAYETSETGLRLQSAE
-1314 TNSRSGSYTLQ
+1314 A
-1325 ANGTWTLNEK
+1325 ANGTWPLTVKTGTEAERR
-1335 YIYTI
+1335 YEYAV
-1340 CPFFADAFGYADD
+1340 CPFFADAFCTVEDVGGDADRLGSAVPD
-1353 AKPGTDQAAYQVR
+1353 KGGTAAKPYQIR

-1377 CGVTSKKVGGGWNSS
+1377 WYGGSGSVK
-1392 YTFTYET
+1392 
-1399 GTDREVTAATYQQ
+1399 REVTDKTLQS
-1412 FPYLQYATVTGVSRQ
+1412 FPYLQYATITRTGKQ
-1427 SQSAAERD
+1427 SESAALEK
-1435 RPRRSWKQS
+1435 RPKRSWQQT
-1444 HDLNGTDREFP
+1444 HDLNGAGTD
-1455 KVGAKNTSF
+1455 AKNGEQNTTF

-1528 ILLYSDNG
+1528 IVLYSDNG

-1565 YDYLYDANGKWV
+1565 YDYLYDANG
-1577 NVENRAAEIANC
+1577 VENRAAEIANC

-1617 SKVDL
+1617 SKVNL

-1628 VDIKVNCTHW
+1628 VDIEVNCTHR

-1668 TNCYTGGTIT
+1668 TNCYTGGSIT
-1678 IGSDTLNERVDKSGS
+1678 VGDDTLNERVDEDGK
-1693 LVTVK
+1693 LVTVQD
-1698 TSTEKETEVENARGT
+1698 STKEKKVKDAMGT

-1810 LASDEEK
+1810 LANDEEK

-1828 SEYIGGRNHRPS
+1828 SKYIGGRNHRPS

-1858 VTKNGQDKRILEL
+1858 VTKNGQDKKILEL

-1971 ENMEDGKLDGLTPES
+1971 ENMEDGKLGGLTLES

-2021 ITAALDGHVAR
+2021 ITAVLDGHVAR

-2041 TIRMRDEIER
+2041 TIRMSDEIER

-2061 TVPLGLT
+2061 TVPLGLA
-2068 ALDRSGKAL
+2068 ALDCGGKAL

-2089 TGAAQIV
+2089 TDIAQIV

-2124 ETETVTVSRIVPVT
+2124 EIETVTVSRIVPVT

>member
-100 TDVGRLPLW
+100 TDIGRLPLW
-109 YVTDAEKDN
+109 YVTDAEKDS

-175 QRVKTAK
+175 QRMKTAK

-192 VNDTGVLAPRA
+192 VNDTGVLAPWA
-203 EILNGE
+203 EIRNGE

-231 RDDKGN
+231 RDEKGN

-389 SYIVDGT
+389 SYTVDGT

-547 GGSRDEVGVATRPID
+547 GGSRDEVGVATRPIN
-562 LLNCYAAG
+562 LLDCYAAG

-594 ATGLKTNELTY
+594 ATGLKANELTY

-794 TGVVN
+794 TGAVN
-799 TEYVDPNSLYQEV
+799 TEYVDPNSFYQEV

-939 TAGEVY
+939 NAGEVY

-993 VRGCAAAGYRAKVL
+993 VRGCAAAGYRAKAL

-1047 AGGFAGRNDG
+1047 VGGFAGRNDG

-1091 RRAYC
+1091 RGAYC

-1249 TAYGYGYYWESSSK
+1249 TAYGYGYYWESSSQK
-1263 EPELAASGGFVMDGG
+1263 PTLAASGGFVMDGG

-1299 AAYETGETGLRLQAE
+1299 AAYETGETGLRLQSA
-1314 TNSRSGSYTLQ
+1314 SD
-1325 ANGTWTLNEK
+1325 ANGTWILNRGTSRS
-1335 YIYTI
+1335 YTYTV
-1340 CPFFADAFGYADD
+1340 CPFFADAFGYAGE
-1353 AKPGTDQAAYQVR
+1353 AEPGTDEAAYQIR

-1377 CGVTSKKVGGGWNSS
+1377 WYNDSGSVN
-1392 YTFTYET
+1392 
-1399 GTDREVTAATYQQ
+1399 REVTAATYQQ
-1412 FPYLQYATVTGVSRQ
+1412 FPYLQYATITRTGKQ
-1427 SQSAAERD
+1427 SESAALEK
-1435 RPRRSWKQS
+1435 RPKRSWQQT
-1444 HDLNGTDREFP
+1444 HDLNGAGTD
-1455 KVGAKNTSF
+1455 AKNGEQNTTF

-1470 VFNNAAEN
+1470 TFDN
-1478 PNNEGYA
+1478 PKVSTDNSGYA

-1490 WFGGVYDGDN
+1490 WFGGVYDGGS

-1528 ILLYSDNG
+1528 IVLYSDNG

-1577 NVENRAAEIANC
+1577 DVENRVAEIANC

-1628 VDIKVNCTHW
+1628 VDIKVNCTHR

-1698 TSTEKETEVENARGT
+1698 TSTEKETEVENAKGT

-1795 NLPKYHCGKKSLATI
+1795 NLPKYYCGKKSLATI
-1810 LASDEEK
+1810 LASDAEK

-1828 SEYIGGRNHRPS
+1828 SKYIGGRNHRPS

-1986 FRSTNESIARVTGFQ
+1986 FRSTNESIARMTGFEPL
-2001 KVDEKTCR
+2001 DAKTCR
-2009 VTLEGLANGSVE
+2009 VTLVGLANGSVE

-2041 TIRMRDEIER
+2041 MIRMSDEIER

-2061 TVPLGLT
+2061 TVPLGLA
-2068 ALDRSGKAL
+2068 ALDRGGKAL

-2089 TGAAQIV
+2089 TGIAQIV

-2116 ITASYRIN
+2116 ITASYRIS
-2124 ETETVTVSRIVPVT
+2124 ETETVMVSRIVPVT

>member
-79 GGDVKRFTYIPL
+79 GGDMKRFTYIPL

-100 TDVGRLPLW
+100 TDIDRLPLW

-161 LGVHTGLDVLRYRS
+161 LGTHTDLKALRIRA

-277 FAQQEWLKML
+277 FAQQKWLKML

-325 GDTAVVTCAR
+325 DTAVVTCAR

-342 TSKLAPVITRAVQE
+342 TSELAPVITRAVQE

-389 SYIVDGT
+389 SYTVDGT

-416 ESFSGGTLADITLTG
+416 ESFSDGTLTDVTLTG
-431 AQIRGTGRV
+431 AQITGTGNV
-440 GGLAGTLSGTVS
+440 GGLAGTVSGTVT

-477 AGNVTGGLVGYVS
+477 AGNVTGGLAGRVES
-490 GNAEVSIDSSFAASV
+490 GARVAINSSFAASV

-547 GGSRDEVGVATRPID
+547 GGSKDEVGVATRPIN

-727 SSLRDDETVL
+727 SSRRDDETVL

-799 TEYVDPNSLYQEV
+799 TEYVDPNSFYQEV

-939 TAGEVY
+939 NAGEVY

-993 VRGCAAAGYRAKVL
+993 VRGCAAAGYRTKVL

-1016 GGFIGYNEG
+1016 GGFIGYNDG

-1047 AGGFAGRNDG
+1047 VGGFAGQNDG

-1249 TAYGYGYYWESSSK
+1249 TAYGYGYYWESSSQK
-1263 EPELAASGGFVMDGG
+1263 PTLTESGGFVMDGG
-1278 DTEEARA
+1278 DTEEARV

-1299 AAYETGETGLRLQAE
+1299 AAYETGETGLRLQSA
-1314 TNSRSGSYTLQ
+1314 SD
-1325 ANGTWTLNEK
+1325 ANGTWILNRGTSRS
-1335 YIYTI
+1335 YTYTV
-1340 CPFFADAFGYADD
+1340 CPFFADAFGYAGE
-1353 AKPGTDQAAYQVR
+1353 AEPGTDEAAYQIR

-1377 CGVTSKKVGGGWNSS
+1377 WYGGSGSVK
-1392 YTFTYET
+1392 
-1399 GTDREVTAATYQQ
+1399 REVTDKTLQS
-1412 FPYLQYATVTGVSRQ
+1412 FPYLQYATITRTGKQ
-1427 SQSAAERD
+1427 SESAALEK
-1435 RPRRSWKQS
+1435 RPKRSWQQT
-1444 HDLNGTDREFP
+1444 HDLNGAGTD
-1455 KVGAKNTSF
+1455 AKNGEQNTTF

-1470 VFNNAAEN
+1470 TFDN
-1478 PNNEGYA
+1478 PKVSTDNSGYA

-1528 ILLYSDNG
+1528 IVLYSDNG

-1577 NVENRAAEIANC
+1577 DVENRAAEIANC

-1617 SKVDL
+1617 SKVNL

-1628 VDIKVNCTHW
+1628 VDIEVNCTHR

-1698 TSTEKETEVENARGT
+1698 TSTEKETEVENAKGT

-1730 NFSNKNGT
+1730 NFSDKNGT
-1738 DDGEPEYENC
+1738 DDGAPEYENC
-1748 YTYTGLPT
+1748 YTYMGLPT

-1761 MSISR
+1761 MAISR

-1828 SEYIGGRNHRPS
+1828 SKYIGGRNHRPS

-1971 ENMEDGKLDGLTPES
+1971 ENMEDGKLGGLTPES

-2041 TIRMRDEIER
+2041 TIRMSDEIER

-2061 TVPLGLT
+2061 TVPLGLA
-2068 ALDRSGKAL
+2068 ALDRGGKAL

-2089 TGAAQIV
+2089 TGIAQIV

-2116 ITASYRIN
+2116 ITASYRIS

>member
-342 TSKLAPVITRAVQE
+342 TSQLAPVITRAVQE

-379 VNTAL
+379 VNKAL
-384 REYRG
+384 REYWG
-389 SYIVDGT
+389 SYTVDGT

-993 VRGCAAAGYRAKVL
+993 VRGCAAAGYRAKAL

-1047 AGGFAGRNDG
+1047 VGGFAGRNDG

-1152 KALGLS
+1152 EELKLS
-1158 GFGTSAEARYRRKNT
+1158 GFETQAEAEARYSRKNA

-1299 AAYETGETGLRLQAE
+1299 TAYETGEAGLRLQAE

-1377 CGVTSKKVGGGWNSS
+1377 CGVTSEKVGGWWNPS

-1528 ILLYSDNG
+1528 IVLYSDNG

-1577 NVENRAAEIANC
+1577 DVENRAAEIANC

-1622 NSCSAV
+1622 NNCSAV
-1628 VDIKVNCTHW
+1628 VDIKVNCTHR

-1810 LASDEEK
+1810 LASDEAVSYTHLTLRLHGCGCAPEIVWDDIS
-1817 EKMLQGDLSYL
+1817 LQDL
-1828 SEYIGGRNHRPS
+1828 
-1840 YSIDLT
+1840 
-1846 KLSYEQMAGRKD
+1846 
-1858 VTKNGQDKRILEL
+1858 
-1871 LNQNGDSVFGWV
+1871 
-1883 TVEEAQAEV
+1883 VEEAQAEV

>member
-1 MKNNRANR
+1 MTRLTCH
-9 HNDRGFTL
+9 HNKTMRSKTASAGFTMV
-17 SEVLLTVAILVV
+17 ELLAVVGILAIVGLI
-29 LFALAAVPVS
+29 AVFS
-39 KMRRELRQT
+39 LGRLRLDLRQR

-54 EILFQTAQNRMT
+54 ELLYTAAQKQMAE
-66 QLLAAGMEEKYKS
+66 LHAAGWEDWYQPGTDGVVTMPFPPSDADEESQKTS
-79 GGDVKRFTYIPL
+79 FC
-91 DAEEDKYDE
+91 
-100 TDVGRLPLW
+100 
-109 YVTDAEKDN
+109 YVLANTAAEKETT
-118 ASAAAYYILPREQTD
+118 AAAAILPMSAVD
-133 AELRE
+133 AELWD
-138 GHWLVEYNAD
+138 GCWYIEYAPD
-148 SGSVYAVFYSEEA
+148 SGSVYAVFYSA
-161 LGVHTGLDVLRYRS
+161 SPLPDPNTLDDYRS
-175 QRVKTAK
+175 YQYRRRMGAK
-182 VGYYGGDAAA
+182 VGYYGGDIAQTQQ
-192 VNDTGVLAPRA
+192 TG
-203 EILNGE
+203 
-209 TLEVRITCKAPND
+209 TLQPS
-222 RPLHFFITI
+222 L
-231 RDDKGN
+231 
-237 ETARTELKNDTKTFT
+237 
-252 TIEKSF
+252 TIENAEKLTATFYCNRPTEQPITLTIQLSDGISTYTKKLAQSQLYQQGSRLYRYTWVLDDLT
-258 RDYEVTV
+258 RDSTRFYAQTGGKLLCGVPITV
-265 TLDDLSGDGSRR
+265 TLTAS
-277 FAQQEWLKML
+277 
-287 TPGENLTVTV
+287 
-297 EVTSDDPLVEGARF
+297 SDDPLVDQVSVSA
-311 VPEKTNGLFHTLRG
+311 VTNGLFDDRTDYG
-325 GDTAVVTCAR
+325 TDSATALISCGR

-369 VYGEKKFRPI
+369 VYGEKKFHPI

-389 SYIVDGT
+389 SYTVDGT

-529 ADCYLYSDE
+529 ADCYLYNSDK
-538 TNGRTGGLI
+538 TNGQTGGLF
-547 GGSRDEVGVATRPID
+547 GGSIGTSTIRLTS
-562 LLNCYAAG
+562 CYAAG

-581 AGQVYRMNRCYSA
+581 AGPVKAMTGCYSVSVPLNA
-594 ATGLKTNELTY
+594 DIDLTY
-605 STTVPHRTMEEAKD
+605 STAKPD
-619 GFYLAASADA
+619 AQVQTAAAGTFYLKERAATAKHIA
-629 AHDVPGTKQVAH
+629 GTTDVGYG
-641 TEWSGASR
+641 EWSGASR

-774 ADAAVQVTYNGR
+774 ADAADAAVQVTYNGR

-794 TGVVN
+794 TGAVN
-799 TEYVDPNSLYQEV
+799 TEYVDPNSFYQEV
-812 RVDGAAYLYAPH
+812 RVGNTTYLYAPH

-956 RDIVLIAGAEDT
+956 RDIVLIAGREDT

-993 VRGCAAAGYRAKVL
+993 VRGCAAAGYRAKAL

-1047 AGGFAGRNDG
+1047 AGGFAGQNDG

-1152 KALGLS
+1152 EELKLS
-1158 GFGTSAEARYRRKNT
+1158 GFETQAEAEARYSRKNA

-1249 TAYGYGYYWESSSK
+1249 TAYGYGYYWESSSQK
-1263 EPELAASGGFVMDGG
+1263 PTLTESSGFVMDGG

-1299 AAYETGETGLRLQAE
+1299 TAYETGETGLRLQSA
-1314 TNSRSGSYTLQ
+1314 SD
-1325 ANGTWTLNEK
+1325 ANGTWILNRGTSRS
-1335 YIYTI
+1335 YTYTV
-1340 CPFFADAFGYADD
+1340 CPFFADAFGYAGD
-1353 AKPGTDQAAYQVR
+1353 AEPGTDQAAYQVR

-1377 CGVTSKKVGGGWNSS
+1377 CGVTSKYIGSRRDPN

-1528 ILLYSDNG
+1528 IVLYSDNG

-1577 NVENRAAEIANC
+1577 DVENRAAEIANC

-1628 VDIKVNCTHW
+1628 VDIKVNCTHR

-1698 TSTEKETEVENARGT
+1698 TSTEKETEVENAKGT

-1761 MSISR
+1761 MAISR

-1795 NLPKYHCGKKSLATI
+1795 NLPKYYCGKKSLATI
-1810 LASDEEK
+1810 LASDAEK

-1828 SEYIGGRNHRPS
+1828 SKYIGGRNHRPS

-1858 VTKNGQDKRILEL
+1858 VAKNGQDKRILEL

-1933 GDWPLVGPV
+1933 GDWPLVGPA

-1956 DAGIGSAVITAVLKL
+1956 DAKTGAPVITAVLKL
-1971 ENMEDGKLDGLTPES
+1971 ENMEDGKLGGLTLES
-1986 FRSTNESIARVTGFQ
+1986 FRSTNESIARVTGFEPLDA
-2001 KVDEKTCR
+2001 KSCR
-2009 VTLEGLANGSVE
+2009 VTLVGLANGSVE

-2041 TIRMRDEIER
+2041 TIRMSDEIER

-2061 TVPLGLT
+2061 TVPLGLA
-2068 ALDRSGKAL
+2068 ALDRGGKAL

-2089 TGAAQIV
+2089 TGIAQIV

>member
-118 ASAAAYYILPREQTD
+118 ASAAAHYILPREQTD

-369 VYGEKKFRPI
+369 VYGEKKFHPI

-389 SYIVDGT
+389 SYTVDGT

-547 GGSRDEVGVATRPID
+547 GGSRDEVGVATRPIN
-562 LLNCYAAG
+562 LLDCYAAG

-594 ATGLKTNELTY
+594 ATGLKANELTY

-760 TAAGVAVQKTEMLA
+760 TAAGVADQKTETL
-774 ADAAVQVTYNGR
+774 DPNAAVKVAYNGKEC
-786 SYYLLPLP
+786 YLLPLL
-794 TGVVN
+794 TGAVN
-799 TEYVDPNSLYQEV
+799 TEYVDPNSFYQEV

-824 FARTVT
+824 FAHTVT

-843 VSIRT
+843 ISIRT

-894 PSANLPQFPIGD
+894 PSVNLPQFPIGD

-993 VRGCAAAGYRAKVL
+993 VRGCAAAGYRTKVL

-1047 AGGFAGRNDG
+1047 VGGFAGRNDG

-1111 ASGSVQDC
+1111 ASGSVQSC

-1158 GFGTSAEARYRRKNT
+1158 GFDTSAEARYRRKNT

-1249 TAYGYGYYWESSSK
+1249 TAYGYGYYWESSSQK
-1263 EPELAASGGFVMDGG
+1263 PTLTESGGFVMDGG
-1278 DTEEARA
+1278 GTEEARA

-1299 AAYETGETGLRLQAE
+1299 AAYETGETGLRLQSA
-1314 TNSRSGSYTLQ
+1314 SD
-1325 ANGTWTLNEK
+1325 ANGTWILNRGTSRS
-1335 YIYTI
+1335 YTYTV
-1340 CPFFADAFGYADD
+1340 CPFFADAFGYAGE
-1353 AKPGTDQAAYQVR
+1353 AEPGTDEAAYQIR

-1377 CGVTSKKVGGGWNSS
+1377 WYNDSGSVN
-1392 YTFTYET
+1392 
-1399 GTDREVTAATYQQ
+1399 REVTAATYRQ
-1412 FPYLQYATVTGVSRQ
+1412 FPYLQYATVTGVSHQ
-1427 SQSAAERD
+1427 SQSAAERY

-1508 DSPCYNVGVFGTT
+1508 DLPCYNVGVFGTT

-1528 ILLYSDNG
+1528 IVLYSDNG

-1565 YDYLYDANGKWV
+1565 YDYLYDANGERV
-1577 NVENRAAEIANC
+1577 DVENRAAEIANC
-1589 AIAGYTIED
+1589 AIAGYTIKD

-1617 SKVDL
+1617 SKVNL

-1628 VDIKVNCTHW
+1628 VDIKVNCTHR

-1646 TRAQYGNFVRVG
+1646 TKAQYGNFVRVG

-1678 IGSDTLNERVDKSGS
+1678 IGSDTLNERVDKSGK
-1693 LVTVK
+1693 LVTVQD
-1698 TSTEKETEVENARGT
+1698 STKEKKVKDAMGT

-1748 YTYTGLPT
+1748 YTYTELPT

-1761 MSISR
+1761 MAISR

-1828 SEYIGGRNHRPS
+1828 SKYIGGRNHRPS

-1918 QASEHTDSGRANLHY
+1918 QASKHTDSGRANLHY

-1942 WEKSSVTIDRITDY
+1942 WEKSSVTIDRIADH
-1956 DAGIGSAVITAVLKL
+1956 DTATAKASVTVKLKL

-2041 TIRMRDEIER
+2041 TIRMSDEIER

-2061 TVPLGLT
+2061 TVPLGLA
-2068 ALDRSGKAL
+2068 ALDRGGKAL

-2103 SVRGIGAGETTLL
+2103 SVRGIGAGETTML

-2138 VLAKAADGTA
+2138 VLARASDGTA

>member
-100 TDVGRLPLW
+100 TDIDRLPLW

-203 EILNGE
+203 EILNEE

-389 SYIVDGT
+389 SYTVDGT

-431 AQIRGTGRV
+431 AQIRGTGSV

-477 AGNVTGGLVGYVS
+477 VGNVTGGLVGYVS

-547 GGSRDEVGVATRPID
+547 GGSRDEVGVATRPIN
-562 LLNCYAAG
+562 LLDCYAAG
-570 FQEAAVTAGLS
+570 FQKAAVTAGLS

-594 ATGLKTNELTY
+594 ATGLKANELTY

-760 TAAGVAVQKTEMLA
+760 TATGVAVQKTEMLA

-794 TGVVN
+794 TGAVN
-799 TEYVDPNSLYQEV
+799 TEYVDPNSFYQEV

-939 TAGEVY
+939 TADEVY

-993 VRGCAAAGYRAKVL
+993 VRGCAAAGYRTKAL

-1047 AGGFAGRNDG
+1047 VGGFAGQNDG

-1249 TAYGYGYYWESSSK
+1249 TAYGYGYYWESSSQK
-1263 EPELAASGGFVMDGG
+1263 PTLTESGGFVMDGS

-1299 AAYETGETGLRLQAE
+1299 AAYETGETGLRLQSAE
-1314 TNSRSGSYTLQ
+1314 A
-1325 ANGTWTLNEK
+1325 ANGTWPLTVKTGAEVERR
-1335 YIYTI
+1335 YEYAV
-1340 CPFFADAFGYADD
+1340 CPFFADAFCTVEDVGGDADRLGSAVPD
-1353 AKPGTDQAAYQVR
+1353 KGGTAAKPYQIR

-1377 CGVTSKKVGGGWNSS
+1377 WYNDSGSVN
-1392 YTFTYET
+1392 
-1399 GTDREVTAATYQQ
+1399 REVTAATYQQ

-1528 ILLYSDNG
+1528 IVLYSDNG

-1565 YDYLYDANGKWV
+1565 YDYLYDANG
-1577 NVENRAAEIANC
+1577 VENRAAEIANC

-1617 SKVDL
+1617 SKVNL

-1628 VDIKVNCTHW
+1628 VDIEVNCTHR

-1668 TNCYTGGTIT
+1668 TNCYTGGSIT
-1678 IGSDTLNERVDKSGS
+1678 VGDDTLNERVDEDGK
-1693 LVTVK
+1693 LVTVQD
-1698 TSTEKETEVENARGT
+1698 STKEKKVKDAMGT

-1810 LASDEEK
+1810 LANDEEK

-1828 SEYIGGRNHRPS
+1828 SKYIGGRNHRPS

-1858 VTKNGQDKRILEL
+1858 VTKNGQDKKILEL

-1942 WEKSSVTIDRITDY
+1942 WEKSSVTIDRITNY
-1956 DAGIGSAVITAVLKL
+1956 DAKTGAAVITAVLKL
-1971 ENMEDGKLDGLTPES
+1971 ENMEDGKLGGLTPES

-2041 TIRMRDEIER
+2041 TIRMSDKIEC

-2061 TVPLGLT
+2061 TVPLGLA
-2068 ALDRSGKAL
+2068 ALDRGGKAL

-2096 WKNGVPQ
+2096 WKNSVPQ

>member
-79 GGDVKRFTYIPL
+79 GGDMKRFTYIPL

-100 TDVGRLPLW
+100 SKIPLW
-109 YVTDAEKDN
+109 YVTDAGKND
-118 ASAAAYYILPREQTD
+118 ADAAAYYILPREQTD

-209 TLEVRITCKAPND
+209 TLEVRIACKAPND

-231 RDDKGN
+231 RDDKGK
-237 ETARTELKNDTKTFT
+237 ETARTELKNDTKTST

-356 KNIDFTGASGWAS
+356 KNIDFTGANGWAS

-389 SYIVDGT
+389 SYTVDGT

-470 TERDIWL
+470 TERDFWL
-477 AGNVTGGLVGYVS
+477 AGNVTGGLVGRVES
-490 GNAEVSIDSSFAASV
+490 GARVEINSSFAASV

-547 GGSRDEVGVATRPID
+547 GGSKDEVGVATRPID
-562 LLNCYAAG
+562 LLDCYAAG

-594 ATGLKTNELTY
+594 ATGLKANELTY

-760 TAAGVAVQKTEMLA
+760 TATGVAVQKTEMLA

-794 TGVVN
+794 TGAVN
-799 TEYVDPNSLYQEV
+799 TEYVDPNSFYQEV

-993 VRGCAAAGYRAKVL
+993 VRGCAAAGYRAKAL

-1047 AGGFAGRNDG
+1047 VGGFAGRNDG

-1091 RRAYC
+1091 RDAYC

-1105 EADGFT
+1105 KADGFT
-1111 ASGSVQDC
+1111 ASGSVQSC

-1299 AAYETGETGLRLQAE
+1299 AAYETGETGLRLQSAE
-1314 TNSRSGSYTLQ
+1314 A
-1325 ANGTWTLNEK
+1325 ANGTWPLTVKTGTEAERR
-1335 YIYTI
+1335 YEYAV
-1340 CPFFADAFGYADD
+1340 CPFFADAFCTVEDVGGDADRLGSAVPD
-1353 AKPGTDQAAYQVR
+1353 KGGTAAKPYQIR

-1377 CGVTSKKVGGGWNSS
+1377 WYNDSGSVN
-1392 YTFTYET
+1392 
-1399 GTDREVTAATYQQ
+1399 REVTAATYRQ
-1412 FPYLQYATVTGVSRQ
+1412 FPYLQYATVTGVSHQ
-1427 SQSAAERD
+1427 SQSAAERY

-1528 ILLYSDNG
+1528 IVLYSDNG

-1546 TDYRNYRCA
+1546 TNYRNYRCA

-1577 NVENRAAEIANC
+1577 DVENRAAEIANC

-1628 VDIKVNCTHW
+1628 VDIKVNCTHR

-1698 TSTEKETEVENARGT
+1698 TSTEKETEVENAKGT

-1828 SEYIGGRNHRPS
+1828 SEYIGGRDHRPS

-1871 LNQNGDSVFGWV
+1871 LNQNRDSVFGWV

-1933 GDWPLVGPV
+1933 GDWPLVGPA

-2009 VTLEGLANGSVE
+2009 VTLEGLAIGSVE

-2041 TIRMRDEIER
+2041 TIRMSDEIER

-2061 TVPLGLT
+2061 TVPLGLA
-2068 ALDRSGKAL
+2068 ALDRGGKAL

>member
-1 MKNNRANR
+1 MELLKKNKIAT
-9 HNDRGFTL
+9 GAL
-17 SEVLLTVAILVV
+17 CILAIVGLCAYV
-29 LFALAAVPVS
+29 
-39 KMRRELRQT
+39 
-48 ELDSKA
+48 
-54 EILFQTAQNRMT
+54 FQLM
-66 QLLAAGMEEKYKS
+66 
-79 GGDVKRFTYIPL
+79 GG
-91 DAEEDKYDE
+91 
-100 TDVGRLPLW
+100 
-109 YVTDAEKDN
+109 
-118 ASAAAYYILPREQTD
+118 
-133 AELRE
+133 
-138 GHWLVEYNAD
+138 
-148 SGSVYAVFYSEEA
+148 
-161 LGVHTGLDVLRYRS
+161 LGVTGM
-175 QRVKTAK
+175 
-182 VGYYGGDAAA
+182 
-192 VNDTGVLAPRA
+192 N
-203 EILNGE
+203 NG
-209 TLEVRITCKAPND
+209 TSWGLYITM
-222 RPLHFFITI
+222 F
-231 RDDKGN
+231 
-237 ETARTELKNDTKTFT
+237 
-252 TIEKSF
+252 
-258 RDYEVTV
+258 
-265 TLDDLSGDGSRR
+265 
-277 FAQQEWLKML
+277 ML
-287 TPGENLTVTV
+287 
-297 EVTSDDPLVEGARF
+297 F
-311 VPEKTNGLFHTLRG
+311 V
-325 GDTAVVTCAR
+325 
-335 HLQNLDE
+335 
-342 TSKLAPVITRAVQE
+342 
-356 KNIDFTGASGWAS
+356 
-369 VYGEKKFRPI
+369 
-379 VNTAL
+379 
-384 REYRG
+384 
-389 SYIVDGT
+389 
-396 TYRPVIAHLP
+396 
-406 VDTNG
+406 
-411 DAGLF
+411 
-416 ESFSGGTLADITLTG
+416 
-431 AQIRGTGRV
+431 
-440 GGLAGTLSGTVS
+440 
-452 VTGCRVYLD
+452 
-461 PASDGLSTK
+461 GLS
-470 TERDIWL
+470 
-477 AGNVTGGLVGYVS
+477 
-490 GNAEVSIDSSFAASV
+490 
-505 LRGTT
+505 
-510 AAGGLIGQADG
+510 AGGLI
-521 AVTAERCY
+521 
-529 ADCYLYSDE
+529 
-538 TNGRTGGLI
+538 
-547 GGSRDEVGVATRPID
+547 VA
-562 LLNCYAAG
+562 
-570 FQEAAVTAGLS
+570 
-581 AGQVYRMNRCYSA
+581 
-594 ATGLKTNELTY
+594 
-605 STTVPHRTMEEAKD
+605 
-619 GFYLAASADA
+619 
-629 AHDVPGTKQVAH
+629 
-641 TEWSGASR
+641 
-649 PAAAQRLGTA
+649 
-659 FTAVTGGGS
+659 
-668 TNAYNLMEG
+668 
-677 MGLTDYSYPKLQ
+677 
-689 GIPHYGDWKAEFES
+689 
-703 GSLAYY
+703 
-709 EHYQNGTAAGYGF
+709 
-722 LGGNV
+722 
-727 SSLRDDETVL
+727 SS
-737 GDGYGMIYD
+737 
-746 SKPTASVTVTYWTW
+746 ASVFHIEKFKKVALPAVVLSTVCIC
-760 TAAGVAVQKTEMLA
+760 V
-774 ADAAVQVTYNGR
+774 
-786 SYYLLPLP
+786 
-794 TGVVN
+794 
-799 TEYVDPNSLYQEV
+799 
-812 RVDGAAYLYAPH
+812 
-824 FARTVT
+824 
-830 TPGEDG
+830 
-836 TVESPTG
+836 
-843 VSIRT
+843 
-848 ARQLYA
+848 
-854 LSLYYDEYR
+854 
-863 ERLDESSVFVQE
+863 
-875 RGIDYVSY
+875 
-883 DWKNYGRNGTE
+883 
-894 PSANLPQFPIGD
+894 
-906 STAKPFIHTY
+906 
-916 NGQRHEIISAPI
+916 
-928 TGNGLGRGGTE
+928 
-939 TAGEVY
+939 
-945 AGLFGCNAGEL
+945 AGLF
-956 RDIVLIAGAEDT
+956 VLIDLGGVYRIWRIFTGPNFMSPLLWDVCVIVCYLIINILYLYFMCSRKADPKKVAVISRFALPIAILVHSVTAWIFGLQISREGWYSAIMAPIFVASAMDSGLALLLISLVALEKAKLIKLGRDLMASLAG
-968 IVGFDRGIQRRSAYI
+968 
-983 GALVGYNSGT
+983 L
-993 VRGCAAAGYRAKVL
+993 L
-1007 ANSGSAVYV
+1007 ATCIAVDAF
-1016 GGFIGYNEG
+1016 FIGCE
-1025 YVEQCSVSS
+1025 V
-1034 PSVYAENVFAQLS
+1034 L
-1047 AGGFAGRNDG
+1047 
-1057 RIEGCYG
+1057 
-1064 IAAIN
+1064 
-1069 VPTVRGGEVEL
+1069 TV
-1080 GGFAAHNGGII
+1080 
-1091 RRAYC
+1091 AYP
-1096 ATAMSSAGA
+1096 
-1105 EADGFT
+1105 
-1111 ASGSVQDC
+1111 Q
-1119 YYLNGGT
+1119 
-1126 YRFWEEDRLYSAE
+1126 

-1249 TAYGYGYYWESSSK
+1249 TAYGYGYYWESSSQK
-1263 EPELAASGGFVMDGG
+1263 PTLTESGGFVMDGG

-1299 AAYETGETGLRLQAE
+1299 TAYETGETGLRLQAE

-1353 AKPGTDQAAYQVR
+1353 AEPGTDQAAYQVR

-1377 CGVTSKKVGGGWNSS
+1377 CGVTSKNIGSRRDPN

-1399 GTDREVTAATYQQ
+1399 GTDREVTAATYPQ
-1412 FPYLQYATVTGVSRQ
+1412 FPYLQYATITGVSRQ

-1528 ILLYSDNG
+1528 IVLYSDNG

-1565 YDYLYDANGKWV
+1565 YDYLYDANGEWV
-1577 NVENRAAEIANC
+1577 DVENRAAEIANC

-1617 SKVDL
+1617 SKVNL

-1628 VDIKVNCTHW
+1628 VDIKVNCTHR

-1761 MSISR
+1761 MAISR

-1883 TVEEAQAEV
+1883 TIEEAQAEV

-1918 QASEHTDSGRANLHY
+1918 QASKHTDSGRANLHY

-1971 ENMEDGKLDGLTPES
+1971 ENMEDGKLGGLTLES

-2009 VTLEGLANGSVE
+2009 VTLGGLANGSVE

-2041 TIRMRDEIER
+2041 TIRMSDEIER

-2061 TVPLGLT
+2061 TVPLGLA
-2068 ALDRSGKAL
+2068 ALDCGGKAL

>member
-100 TDVGRLPLW
+100 TDIGRLPLW

-138 GHWLVEYNAD
+138 DHWLVEYNAD

-175 QRVKTAK
+175 QRMKTAK

-209 TLEVRITCKAPND
+209 MLEVRITCKAPND

-287 TPGENLTVTV
+287 TSGENLTVTV

-356 KNIDFTGASGWAS
+356 KNIDFTGANGWAS

-389 SYIVDGT
+389 SYTVDGT

-416 ESFSGGTLADITLTG
+416 ESFSGGTLADITITG

-440 GGLAGTLSGTVS
+440 GGLAGTLFGTVS

-477 AGNVTGGLVGYVS
+477 VGNVTGGLVGYVS

-529 ADCYLYSDE
+529 ADCYLYNSDK
-538 TNGRTGGLI
+538 TNGQTGGLF
-547 GGSRDEVGVATRPID
+547 GGSIGTSTIRLTS
-562 LLNCYAAG
+562 CYAAG

-581 AGQVYRMNRCYSA
+581 AGPVKAMTGCYSVSVPLNA
-594 ATGLKTNELTY
+594 DIDLTY
-605 STTVPHRTMEEAKD
+605 STAKPD
-619 GFYLAASADA
+619 AQVQTAAAGTFYLKERAATAKHIA
-629 AHDVPGTKQVAH
+629 GTTDVGYG
-641 TEWSGASR
+641 EWSGASR

-746 SKPTASVTVTYWTW
+746 ALPFTPIQITYSVR
-760 TAAGVAVQKTEMLA
+760 TAAGDADRKTETL
-774 ADAAVQVTYNGR
+774 DPNAAVKVAYNGKEC
-786 SYYLLPLP
+786 YLLPLP
-794 TGVVN
+794 TGAVN
-799 TEYVDPNSLYQEV
+799 TEYVDPMSFYQKV
-812 RVDGAAYLYAPH
+812 KVGNTTYLYAPH

-883 DWKNYGRNGTE
+883 DWKDYGRNGTE
-894 PSANLPQFPIGD
+894 PSVNLPQFPIGD

-956 RDIVLIAGAEDT
+956 RDIVLIAGREDT

-993 VRGCAAAGYRAKVL
+993 VRGCAAAGYRAKAL

-1047 AGGFAGRNDG
+1047 VGGFAGQNDG

-1126 YRFWEEDRLYSAE
+1126 YRFWDKDRLYNAE

-1152 KALGLS
+1152 KALGLP
-1158 GFGTSAEARYRRKNT
+1158 GFGTPAEARYSRKNT
-1173 EDSYPYP
+1173 EGVYPYP

-1278 DTEEARA
+1278 NTEEARA

-1299 AAYETGETGLRLQAE
+1299 AAYETGETDLRLQSAE
-1314 TNSRSGSYTLQ
+1314 A
-1325 ANGTWTLNEK
+1325 ANGTWTLTVKTGTEAERR
-1335 YIYTI
+1335 YEYAV
-1340 CPFFADAFGYADD
+1340 CPFFADAFCTAKDVGGDADRLGSAVPD
-1353 AKPGTDQAAYQVR
+1353 KGGTAAKPYQIR

-1377 CGVTSKKVGGGWNSS
+1377 WYSGSGSVK
-1392 YTFTYET
+1392 
-1399 GTDREVTAATYQQ
+1399 REVTDKTLQS
-1412 FPYLQYATVTGVSRQ
+1412 FPYLQYATITWTGKQ
-1427 SQSAAERD
+1427 SESAALEK
-1435 RPRRSWKQS
+1435 RPKRSWQQT
-1444 HDLNGTDREFP
+1444 HDLNGAGTD
-1455 KVGAKNTSF
+1455 AKNGEQNTAF

-1470 VFNNAAEN
+1470 TFDN
-1478 PNNEGYA
+1478 PKVSTDNSGYA

-1490 WFGGVYDGDN
+1490 WFGGVYDGGS

-1528 ILLYSDNG
+1528 IVLYSDNG

-1628 VDIKVNCTHW
+1628 VDIKVNCTHR

-1781 ITNCYYYAESDVQY
+1781 ITNCYYYAEPDVQY
-1795 NLPKYHCGKKSLATI
+1795 NLPKYYCGKKSLATI

-1828 SEYIGGRNHRPS
+1828 SKYIGGRNHRPS

-2041 TIRMRDEIER
+2041 TIRMSDEIER

-2061 TVPLGLT
+2061 TVPLGLA
-2068 ALDRSGKAL
+2068 ALDRGGKAL

-2096 WKNGVPQ
+2096 WKNGAPQ

-2138 VLAKAADGTA
+2138 VLARAADGTA